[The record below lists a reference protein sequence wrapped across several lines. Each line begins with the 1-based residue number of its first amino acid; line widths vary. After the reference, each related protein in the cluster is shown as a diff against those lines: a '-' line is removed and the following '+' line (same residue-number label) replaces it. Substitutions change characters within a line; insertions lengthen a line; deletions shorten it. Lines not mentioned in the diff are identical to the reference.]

1 MNKAGTLIAIIVGI
15 CTMMGTAFTID
26 GRYAKQGEV
35 KQVKKE
41 IKEVD
46 KRLDKKIL
54 KDRADLIQERIWK
67 LEDRY
72 AEKKMPKAVKEAIR
86 DLKKEYDDI
95 IEKHYSNVAQEQ
107 GISSKSTMLDEI
119 TRDLETKAI
128 SKLKR
133 IFNGG

>member
-95 IEKHYSNVAQEQ
+95 NKILGNK
-107 GISSKSTMLDEI
+107 
-119 TRDLETKAI
+119 
-128 SKLKR
+128 
-133 IFNGG
+133 